1 MGNACTNCSQCKG
14 DDGESNE
21 MLTVDHKV
29 SFFGLIYSHNQLM
42 LKFCGFSSKFL
53 FYAISLTFV
62 FSMEKLCLQRSSP
75 ITSGTCT
82 MSFGC
87 KRGREASSH
96 VSGSGRNSLR

>member
-29 SFFGLIYSHNQLM
+29 SFLGLIYSHYQLM

-53 FYAISLTFV
+53 FYAISLTIV
-62 FSMEKLCLQRSSP
+62 FSTEKLCLQRSLP

>member
-29 SFFGLIYSHNQLM
+29 SFFALIFSRNLM
-42 LKFCGFSSKFL
+42 PIVCGFYSKFL
-53 FYAISLTFV
+53 FYAISLTIV
-62 FSMEKLCLQRSSP
+62 FSTEKLCLQKSSP

-96 VSGSGRNSLR
+96 VSGSGHNSLR